1 MKKIVVTDQEDM
13 TETNN
18 PGENKAWEI
27 LATLDPDDVCRAG
40 VVSYDREAGRY
51 IVRSFG
57 MDFLVAPH
65 DKSISSASPGSD
77 VLLTRLGYF
86 FRLSILWYLVSVK
99 DVACSGR
106 LVKLENVKGG
116 EIFTKG
122 SHSLPLDKVAQKF
135 GKDREGFLNKGT
147 GLGGEPAEF
156 GDASVKLYPFPR
168 IPAVIM
174 LWLEDEEFP
183 ARADLMFDSTC
194 GMQLAT
200 DIIWSIAMMCAL
212 VML

>member
-1 MKKIVVTDQEDM
+1 MAEA
-13 TETNN
+13 NS

-27 LATLDPDDVCRAG
+27 LATLDPDDVCRAAI
-40 VVSYDREAGRY
+40 VSYDRVPERY

-57 MDFLVAPH
+57 MDFLVAPK
-65 DKSISSASPGSD
+65 DRTISSAAPESD
-77 VLLTRLGYF
+77 VLLKRLGYF
-86 FRLSILWYLVSVK
+86 FKLSILWYLVSAK
-99 DVACSGR
+99 DIACTGR
-106 LVKLENVKGG
+106 LVKLQNVKGG

-122 SHSLPLDKVAQKF
+122 SHILPLDKVAQKF
-135 GKDREGFLNKGT
+135 GKDKEGFLKKGT
-147 GLGGEPAEF
+147 GLGGEAVKY

-168 IPAVIM
+168 VAAVLM

-194 GMQLAT
+194 GIQLAT
-200 DIIWSIAMMCAL
+200 DIIWSIAMMCVL